1 MAETDPPEGAPG
13 AAADAAPGAPPQVT
27 ILAHFV
33 RDLSFENVGA
43 IEGTAAQGA
52 PEISVQVNLDGQNI
66 GEDRYQVNMKLAAK
80 AVNGE
85 HTRFMVELDYAGIFS
100 ITNVPKDHIHP
111 MMFIECPRLILPFAR
126 RVVADAT
133 RDGGYPPLML
143 DNLIWLRMA
152 IMPEERRYDDF
163 LTCYLHRD
171 TLREWNNKI
180 MTAIAAALPDSYQAE
195 PETDNGQHL

>member
-1 MAETDPPEGAPG
+1 MAETDPPGTAP
-13 AAADAAPGAPPQVT
+13 DAAPSEAPSAPPQVN

-43 IEGTAAQGA
+43 IEGTPAEGA
-52 PEISVQVNLDGQNI
+52 PEISVQVNLDGQHI

-85 HTRFMVELDYAGIFS
+85 HTRFLVELEYTGIFS
-100 ITNVPKDHIHP
+100 ITNVQEAHIHP

-143 DNLIWLRMA
+143 DNVDFASLYRQKLEQLR
-152 IMPEERRYDDF
+152 
-163 LTCYLHRD
+163 
-171 TLREWNNKI
+171 
-180 MTAIAAALPDSYQAE
+180 AE
-195 PETDNGQHL
+195 KRQQEQPN